1 MNIKDIAK
9 LANVGVSTV
18 SRVINNSPDVKESTR
33 EKIKN
38 VIKKYNYV
46 PNNGARMLKQNRT
59 KNIGLLV
66 KGVFNPFFSEM
77 TSIIGSEIVKNG
89 YSMIMEQN
97 DFTRL
102 DDVDTLISFI
112 KEKKLRGAICLGGNF
127 VDINNDSFNEI
138 TIPLVL
144 ASVDSVDYNDGGN
157 YSSIGIDNR
166 NAGYEATKYLI
177 KNGHKKIAI
186 IIGDYEDR
194 GISLLRLEG
203 YKRALKESKIKEEYI
218 LNANYSSFDAYD
230 VTKEFLKKNGDSV
243 TAIFA
248 LSDIMAMGVAK
259 AVLDS
264 NYKIPQD
271 ISILGFDGM
280 AESKFYNPEI
290 STVEQPKGKMAKAS
304 IELLFSL
311 IDKKSENKHMVLK
324 TKIIERSSVLSK

>member
-33 EKIKN
+33 ERIKD

-46 PNNGARMLKQNRT
+46 PNNGARMLKQNKT

-77 TSIIGSEIVKNG
+77 TSIIGSEIVKKG

-127 VDINNDSFNEI
+127 VDINNDSFNGI
-138 TIPLVL
+138 NIPLVL
-144 ASVDSVDYNDGGN
+144 ASVDSLDYKSTGN

-177 KNGHKKIAI
+177 SKGHKKIAI
-186 IIGDYEDR
+186 VIGDYEDR

-203 YKRALKESKIKEEYI
+203 YKRALKENNIKDEYI
-218 LNANYSSFDAYD
+218 INGNYSSFDAYD
-230 VTKEFLKKNGDSV
+230 ATKEFLEKSENKV

-248 LSDIMAMGVAK
+248 LSDIMSVGVAK

-290 STVEQPKGKMAKAS
+290 STVEQPKEKMAKAS

-311 IDKKSENKHMVLK
+311 INGKSENKHMVLQ
-324 TKIIERSSVLSK
+324 TRIIERSSVLSK